1 MKFFKVPE
9 PTIMRL
15 SLYSRILE
23 QMEDRGVPI
32 ISSVELGDA
41 VGINSGVVRKDL
53 SMFGEFGVRGVGYNV
68 RELRDNIR
76 KLLGQDRNWPVI
88 IVGAGH
94 LGSSLAAYPGFQ
106 QRGFDVVAMVDT
118 DPEKIGTQ
126 VIERPVV
133 SWEEAEILIKE
144 HGVRMAILA
153 VPVDAVQSVA
163 QQLTD
168 LGVEAILNFSPII
181 LKGPSHVQVQNVD
194 LTVYFDLMR
203 FTQNLNTNGLRPQ
216 ATTVRGIAFR

>member
-23 QMEDRGVPI
+23 QLEERGVPI

-94 LGSSLAAYPGFQ
+94 LGSSLAAYPGFR
-106 QRGFDVVAMVDT
+106 QRGFDVVALVDT
-118 DPEKIGTQ
+118 DPEKIGST
-126 VIERPVV
+126 IIDKIVV
-133 SWEEAEILIKE
+133 SWEEAEKLIKE

-153 VPVDAVQSVA
+153 VPADSVQAVA

-168 LGVEAILNFSPII
+168 LGIEAILNFSPII
-181 LKGPSHVQVQNVD
+181 LKGPSKAQVQNVD

-203 FTQNLNTNGLRPQ
+203 FTQNLNDNGLRPQ
-216 ATTVRGIAFR
+216 ASNVRGIAVR